1 MRKSLGIVLVFFL
14 AMSACR
20 KEDPVLVNKQ
30 SEPYKLNLPAH
41 FPMPEIPEDNALT
54 IPRVELGKKL
64 FFDSRLSANGSVSC
78 GSCHLQDLAFADN
91 IPLSEGINGRTGKR
105 NSPPLFNLAWHDRL
119 MGDGGVPNLELQVLV
134 PLHDENEMA
143 SNILDISEELN
154 EIEAYREMARVAYGS
169 DMSPFVITHSIAAF
183 ERTLISGNS
192 RYDQYINGDTQA
204 LNSSEIRGM
213 DLFFSERTSCGSC
226 HGGFLLKDQDYHNI
240 GLSEEYEDI
249 GRELVSLDPMDR
261 GKFKTP
267 SLRNIAVTAPYMHD
281 GSMNSLMEVVEH
293 FNNGGADHP
302 IKDPRIREL
311 NLSEQEKLDLVNF
324 MGALTDDE
332 FLVNPEFK
340 P

>member
-1 MRKSLGIVLVFFL
+1 MRRFGAIVFIFFL

-20 KEDPVLVNKQ
+20 KDNPVLLGNP
-30 SEPYKLNLPAH
+30 SEAYQIALPAH
-41 FPMPEIPEDNALT
+41 FPMPEIPDDNQMTVA
-54 IPRVELGKKL
+54 RVELGKKL
-64 FFDSRLSANGSVSC
+64 FFDPALSVDGSVSC
-78 GSCHLQDLAFADN
+78 GSCHFQELAFADN
-91 IPLSEGINGRTGKR
+91 VQLSVGVQGRRGKR

-119 MGDGGVPNLELQVLV
+119 MSDGGVPNLELQVLV

-154 EIEAYREMARVAYGS
+154 EIEEYRQMARVAYGS

-204 LNSSEIRGM
+204 LNSSEKRGM

-249 GRELVSLDPMDR
+249 GRELISLDPMDR

-267 SLRNIAVTAPYMHD
+267 SLRNVAVTAPYMHD
-281 GSMNSLMEVVEH
+281 GSMSSLMEVVEH
-293 FNNGGADHP
+293 FNSGGANHP
-302 IKDPRIREL
+302 IKDFRIREL
-311 NLSEQEKLDLVNF
+311 DLNEQEKLDLVNF
-324 MGALTDDE
+324 MEALTDDE
-332 FLVNPEFK
+332 FLANPEHR